1 MSKSSEGPTTTQ
13 NTNTTGSTSQ
23 NLPTWFLTE
32 WQNLLGQ
39 GRDLNNTLVAPVAGL
54 MPDQEHASWLTNAA
68 LQEFMNRQRIPAYD
82 VFGMGQ
88 NWDQGVI
95 PVAQATAAGGI
106 GAGGAKASLAD
117 PASATAAQLAP
128 KDIAPFMNP
137 FIDTALNPTLN
148 RLRTQQGEV
157 QAGIGANAAASGMF
171 GGSREAVS
179 RALADRNYRDTAANT
194 VGNMMNQGW
203 NTAAGLAGANVDR
216 SQAVNLANAGFESA
230 ANQLNA
236 QLGTNTSV
244 ANMQAQTQAGMQG
257 AALANQVALANA
269 AAQNQAQQ
277 NYQNLSYQ
285 GSQADADRFL
295 RAIAQQ
301 EAGDAQDFSG
311 TLGGINAL
319 NSLGTQQ
326 QQTAQ
331 RALDYY
337 WQQLA
342 QLASLLRIANP
353 GMNSTTQSTG
363 TTVGTST
370 KPTDWGSILLGGL
383 GLATKA
389 APLFMA
395 SDREDKTDIKK
406 LGKDPDGIPMYA
418 YRYKGDPKSYPKV
431 VGPMAD
437 DLEKFLPGIT
447 KLIGGHQV
455 VKLGPV

>member
-1 MSKSSEGPTTTQ
+1 MSGSKEGPTTTQ

-23 NLPTWFLTE
+23 NLPSWFLSE

-39 GRDLNNTLVAPVAGL
+39 GHDLNTGLLTPVAGL
-54 MPDQEHASWLTNAA
+54 MPDQEAASWLTNAA

-95 PVAQATAAGGI
+95 PVAQATPASGAMAGQ
-106 GAGGAKASLAD
+106 ATASLAE

-137 FIDTALNPTLN
+137 FIDTALDPTMR
-148 RLRTQQGEV
+148 RLAQQQNEV

-171 GGSREAVS
+171 GGSREAVARS
-179 RALADRNYRDTAANT
+179 LADRNYRDTTANT

-216 SQAVNLANAGFESA
+216 SQAVNLANAGFEQA

-244 ANMQAQTQAGMQG
+244 ANMQAGTQAGMQN
-257 AALANQVALANA
+257 ASLANQVALANA

-295 RAIAQQ
+295 KAVAQQ
-301 EAGDAQDFSG
+301 EAGDATDFQA
-311 TLGGINAL
+311 TLGGINAM
-319 NSLGTQQ
+319 NQLGTQQ

-342 QLASLLRIANP
+342 QLASLLKIANP

-363 TTVGTST
+363 TTVGTTS
-370 KPTDWGSILLGGL
+370 KPIDWASILLGGA
-383 GLATKA
+383 GLASKA
-389 APLFMA
+389 GFL

-406 LGKDPDGIPMYA
+406 LGKDPDTDIPMYS
-418 YRYKGDPKSYPKV
+418 YRYKDDPKSYPKV
-431 VGPMAD
+431 IGPMAD

>member
-1 MSKSSEGPTTTQ
+1 MSKSSEGPTQT
-13 NTNTTGSTSQ
+13 TNTSGTTKTQVQQS
-23 NLPTWFLTE
+23 LPDWFLNE
-32 WQNLLGQ
+32 WQGLLGQ
-39 GRDLNNTLVAPVAGL
+39 GNDLNTSLLTPVAGI

-68 LQEFMNRQRIPAYD
+68 LQEYMNRQRIPAYD

-95 PVAQATAAGGI
+95 PVAQATPATGAMAGQ
-106 GAGGAKASLAD
+106 AGASLAD

-128 KDIAPFMNP
+128 KDIAPFLNP
-137 FIDTALNPTLN
+137 FIDTALDPTMR
-148 RLRTQQGEV
+148 RLAQQQNEV

-171 GGSREAVS
+171 GGSREAVARS
-179 RALADRNYRDTAANT
+179 LADRNYRDTSANT
-194 VGNMMNQGW
+194 IGNMMNQGW

-216 SQAVNLANAGFESA
+216 SQAVNLANAGFEQA

-236 QLGTNTSV
+236 QLGTNVSV
-244 ANMQAQTQAGMQG
+244 ANMQAGTQAGMQN

-295 RAIAQQ
+295 RAVQL
-301 EAGDAQDFSG
+301 EDAGSSQDFGSTLSG
-311 TLGGINAL
+311 IGAL

-342 QLASLLRIANP
+342 QLASLLKITNP
-353 GMNSTTQSTG
+353 GMNTNQNVQSQSTG
-363 TTVGTST
+363 VTTST

-383 GLATKA
+383 GLGTK
-389 APLFMA
+389 LL
-395 SDREDKTDIKK
+395 SDRDDKTDVKK
-406 LGKDPDGIPMYA
+406 LGKDPDTGIPLYA

-447 KLIGGHQV
+447 KMIGGHQV
-455 VKLGPV
+455 VNLK

>member
-1 MSKSSEGPTTTQ
+1 MSGSKEGPTTTQ
-13 NTNTTGSTSQ
+13 NTNTAGSTSQ
-23 NLPTWFLTE
+23 NLPSWFLSE

-39 GRDLNNTLVAPVAGL
+39 GHDLNTGLLTPVAGL
-54 MPDQEHASWLTNAA
+54 MPDQEAASWLTNAA

-95 PVAQATAAGGI
+95 PVAQATPSSGAMGGQ
-106 GAGGAKASLAD
+106 ATASLAE

-137 FIDTALNPTLN
+137 FIDTALDPTMR
-148 RLRTQQGEV
+148 RLATQQGEV

-171 GGSREAVS
+171 GGSREAVARS
-179 RALADRNYRDTAANT
+179 LADRNYRDTAANT

-216 SQAVNLANAGFESA
+216 SQAVNLANAGFEQA

-244 ANMQAQTQAGMQG
+244 ANMQAGTQAGMQN

-295 RAIAQQ
+295 KAVAQQ
-301 EAGDAQDFSG
+301 EAGDATDFQA
-311 TLGGINAL
+311 TLGGIGAII
-319 NSLGTQQ
+319 S
-326 QQTAQ
+326 
-331 RALDYY
+331 
-337 WQQLA
+337 
-342 QLASLLRIANP
+342 
-353 GMNSTTQSTG
+353 
-363 TTVGTST
+363 
-370 KPTDWGSILLGGL
+370 
-383 GLATKA
+383 
-389 APLFMA
+389 
-395 SDREDKTDIKK
+395 
-406 LGKDPDGIPMYA
+406 
-418 YRYKGDPKSYPKV
+418 
-431 VGPMAD
+431 
-437 DLEKFLPGIT
+437 
-447 KLIGGHQV
+447 
-455 VKLGPV
+455 

>member
-1 MSKSSEGPTTTQ
+1 MSFGNQGPTTT
-13 NTNTTGSTSQ
+13 TNTSGTTNTQLQQS
-23 NLPTWFLTE
+23 LPSWFLSE

-39 GRDLNNTLVAPVAGL
+39 GHDLNTGLLTPVAGL
-54 MPDQEHASWLTNAA
+54 MPDQEAASWLTNSA

-106 GAGGAKASLAD
+106 GAGGATASLAD
-117 PASATAAQLAP
+117 PASATAAQLKP
-128 KDIAPFMNP
+128 GDIAPFMNP
-137 FIDTALNPTLN
+137 FIDTALDPTMR
-148 RLRTQQGEV
+148 RLATQQGEV

-171 GGSREAVS
+171 GGSREAVARS
-179 RALADRNYRDTAANT
+179 LADRNYRDTAANT

-216 SQAVNLANAGFESA
+216 SQAVNLANAGFEQA

-244 ANMQAQTQAGMQG
+244 ANMQAQAQAGMQG
-257 AALANQVALANA
+257 AQLANQVALANA

-295 RAIAQQ
+295 KAIAQQ
-301 EAGDAQDFSG
+301 EAGDVADFSG
-311 TLGGINAL
+311 TLGGISAL

-342 QLASLLRIANP
+342 QLASLLKITNP
-353 GMNSTTQSTG
+353 GMNTNQTSQNQSTAVS
-363 TTVGTST
+363 TQT

-383 GLATKA
+383 GLGSKF
-389 APLFMA
+389 L

-406 LGKDPDGIPMYA
+406 LGKDPDTGVPMYA
-418 YRYKGDPKSYPKV
+418 YRYKDDPKSYPKV
-431 VGPMAD
+431 VGPMAG

-447 KLIGGHQV
+447 KLIGGHQIV
-455 VKLGPV
+455 NLK

>member
-1 MSKSSEGPTTTQ
+1 MSFGGEGPTRT
-13 NTNTTGSTSQ
+13 TNTTGTT
-23 NLPTWFLTE
+23 NATLPSWFLTE
-32 WQNLLGQ
+32 WQSLLGQ
-39 GRDLNNTLVAPVAGL
+39 GHDLNTGLLTPVAGL
-54 MPDQEHASWLTNAA
+54 MPDQEAASWLTGGA

-95 PVAQATAAGGI
+95 PVAQATAAGGV

-117 PASATAAQLAP
+117 PASATAAQLKP
-128 KDIAPFMNP
+128 GDIAPFMNP
-137 FIDTALNPTLN
+137 FINTAIDPTMR
-148 RLRTQQGEV
+148 RLATQQGEV

-171 GGSREAVS
+171 GGSREAVA

-194 VGNMMNQGW
+194 VGNMLNQGW

-216 SQAVNLANAGFESA
+216 SQAVNLANAGFEQA

-244 ANMQAQTQAGMQG
+244 ANMQAQAQAGMQG

-301 EAGDAQDFSG
+301 ESGDVADFGAS
-311 TLGGINAL
+311 LGGINAM
-319 NSLGTQQ
+319 NQLGTQQ

-342 QLASLLRIANP
+342 QLASLLRITNP
-353 GMNSTTQSTG
+353 GMNTNTTSTG
-363 TTVGTST
+363 VTTET

-389 APLFMA
+389 APLL
-395 SDREDKTDIKK
+395 SDRKDKTDIKK
-406 LGKDPDGIPMYA
+406 LGPDPDTGVPMYA
-418 YRYKGDPKSYPKV
+418 YRYKGDPKNYPKV

-455 VKLGPV
+455 VNLR

>member
-1 MSKSSEGPTTTQ
+1 MSKTSEGPTKTSNTSGTT
-13 NTNTTGSTSQ
+13 NSQ
-23 NLPTWFLTE
+23 IQQQIQQSLPDWFLNE
-32 WQNLLGQ
+32 WQGLLGQ
-39 GRDLNNTLVAPVAGL
+39 GHDLNTGLLTPVAGL
-54 MPDQEHASWLTNAA
+54 MPDQEAASWLTGGA

-95 PVAQATAAGGI
+95 PVAQATPAAGTM
-106 GAGGAKASLAD
+106 AGQAQASLAA

-137 FIDTALNPTLN
+137 FIDTAIDPTMR
-148 RLRTQQGEV
+148 RLATQQGEV
-157 QAGIGANAAASGMF
+157 QSGIGANAAASGMF
-171 GGSREAVS
+171 GGSREAVARS
-179 RALADRNYRDTAANT
+179 LADRNYRDTAANT

-216 SQAVNLANAGFESA
+216 SQAVNLANAGFEQA

-244 ANMQAQTQAGMQG
+244 ANMQAGTQAGMQN

-295 RAIAQQ
+295 RAVAQQ
-301 EAGDAQDFSG
+301 EAGDATDFQA
-311 TLGGINAL
+311 TLGGINAM
-319 NSLGTQQ
+319 NQLGTQQ

-342 QLASLLRIANP
+342 QLASLLKITNP
-353 GMNSTTQSTG
+353 GMNTQQNTNQQTQSQSTG
-363 TTVGTST
+363 VTTETR
-370 KPTDWGSILLGGL
+370 PTDWASILLGGL
-383 GLATKA
+383 GL
-389 APLFMA
+389 
-395 SDREDKTDIKK
+395 
-406 LGKDPDGIPMYA
+406 G
-418 YRYKGDPKSYPKV
+418 
-431 VGPMAD
+431 
-437 DLEKFLPGIT
+437 T
-447 KLIGGHQV
+447 KL
-455 VKLGPV
+455 LR

>member
-1 MSKSSEGPTTTQ
+1 MSFGGEGPTTTTNS
-13 NTNTTGSTSQ
+13 NTSGTTQQ
-23 NLPTWFLTE
+23 NLPSWFLSE

-39 GRDLNNTLVAPVAGL
+39 GHDLNTGLLTPVAGL
-54 MPDQEHASWLTNAA
+54 MPDQEAASWLTGGA

-137 FIDTALNPTLN
+137 FIDTALDPTMR
-148 RLRTQQGEV
+148 RLATQQGEV

-171 GGSREAVS
+171 GGSREAVARS
-179 RALADRNYRDTAANT
+179 LADRNYRDTAANT

-216 SQAVNLANAGFESA
+216 SQAVNLANAGFEQA

-244 ANMQAQTQAGMQG
+244 ANMQAQAQAGVAG
-257 AALANQVALANA
+257 AQLANQVALANA

-295 RAIAQQ
+295 RAVAQQ
-301 EAGDAQDFSG
+301 EVGDATDFQA
-311 TLGGINAL
+311 TLGGINTM
-319 NSLGTQQ
+319 NQLGTQQ

-337 WQQLA
+337 WQQLS

-353 GMNSTTQSTG
+353 GMNTNTTTQG
-363 TTVGTST
+363 TTIANTT

-389 APLFMA
+389 APLLGL
-395 SDREDKTDIKK
+395 SDRKDKTDIKK
-406 LGKDPDGIPMYA
+406 LGKDPDTGIPLYA

-437 DLEKFLPGIT
+437 DLERFLPGIT
-447 KLIGGHQV
+447 KLVGGHQV
-455 VKLGPV
+455 VKLG